1 MSETAT
7 VTLVF
12 GTEDNVVQVALY
24 SDAGWVVEKEIEM
37 TDGRDPVEMAK
48 LLREETRSGYVE
60 FANQQ
65 Q

>member
-1 MSETAT
+1 
-7 VTLVF
+7 VF

-24 SDAGWVVEKEIEM
+24 NDAGWVVEKEIDM
-37 TDGRDPVEMAK
+37 TDGGNPMEMAK

-60 FANQQ
+60 FVDQQ